1 MANRVNGNGNG
12 NNNVP
17 WSDWQKL
24 CNQYGQNDPLMGI
37 TLFQAWQSGN
47 AFLPMLN
54 NAASLWANFT
64 PSYSPVGDYWS
75 GASIDRSGASSKITD
90 DMTPEEKLAAN
101 EEAVQEDEEKQ
112 KLVDKFNNMYKLLEE
127 YGNTLSET
135 TNPKKSTF
143 TKLLSKYKSKV
154 STSTSTEVL
163 NQKID
168 DLNEVFKKYKTNAI
182 TKVAEKKGYVNSN
195 YSGVYATKDKTPKH
209 FYYDEDTCSFKEL
222 LGVKS
227 IDAKGNCTYRD
238 TAVGSKSFNEAKS
251 FSDLATE
258 KSLRTTYC
266 DKIYY
271 SDSENKHYIYDA
283 KSNTFTEL
291 EGDVIEVYNIA
302 GKEIHF
308 RGANG
313 KTYETSLE
321 HYKTIMSN
329 LSNLENDTQ
338 VSEHDSNGKYL
349 SRTKQKT
356 TPPNNKKVIKNPI
369 GSNYEAAKNI
379 GINLYT
385 EMKGLGSGN
394 ARDIINSQ
402 INRDNIIGVI
412 DGFESISP
420 NENILVYIWH
430 EFNLNFS
437 DMNNIVKNVLRQA
450 EYCGLKNTD
459 EYKAVANDFKISGS
473 IKYKADGIT
482 PDESDDFK
490 VLGRVPYQDT
500 HHTCGVDSINAFYD
514 KLKALINKIKNCN
527 K

>member
-1 MANRVNGNGNG
+1 MANGVNWNG
-12 NNNVP
+12 NNNVQ

-24 CNQYGQNDPLMGI
+24 CNQYGQNDPFMGM

-47 AFLPMLN
+47 AFLPILN
-54 NAASLWANFT
+54 NATSLWANFT
-64 PSYSPVGDYWS
+64 QSYMPTGDYWS
-75 GASIDRSGASSKITD
+75 GSSVGKSAGASNITD
-90 DMTPEEKLAAN
+90 DMTSEEKFAVH
-101 EEAVQEDEEKQ
+101 EEEVQEDEEKQ

-195 YSGVYATKDKTPKH
+195 YNGVYATKDKTPKH

-238 TAVGSKSFNEAKS
+238 TTVGSKSFSEAKR

-258 KSLRTTYC
+258 FGLRTTYC
-266 DKIYY
+266 DKVYY
-271 SDSENKHYIYDA
+271 SNSENKHYIYDA

-291 EGDVIEVYNIA
+291 KGDVIEAHKQA

-308 RGANG
+308 KGANG
-313 KTYETSLE
+313 KLYETSLE
-321 HYKTIMSN
+321 HYKTIMSD
-329 LSNLENDTQ
+329 LSNLENDPL
-338 VSEHDSNGKYL
+338 VREHDGKGKVL
-349 SRTKQKT
+349 SRAKQ
-356 TPPNNKKVIKNPI
+356 KVIKNPK
-369 GSNYEAAKNI
+369 GSNYEQAKKI
-379 GINLYT
+379 GINLYN
-385 EMKGLGSGN
+385 EMHGLGSGN
-394 ARDIINSQ
+394 ARSIISNQ
-402 INRDNIIGVI
+402 INRDNVIGVI

-420 NENILVYIWH
+420 NENILVYISQ
-430 EFNLNFS
+430 EFNMNVS

-450 EYCGLKNTD
+450 EYCGLKNTN
-459 EYKAVANDFKISGS
+459 EYKAVANGFKISGS
-473 IKYKADGIT
+473 TKYKADGIT
-482 PDESDDFK
+482 PDKSDNFN
-490 VLGRVPYQDT
+490 VSGVAPYQDGN
-500 HHTCGVDSINAFYD
+500 HVFNKRFINAFYG